1 MAIRSVALTTP
12 DAAPWSPFRRHLGAV
27 ILILGLLAVLV
38 FISTAGQTLM
48 MGFLFA
54 FLLYRP
60 IRWASRRLRY
70 RGAVALFHLV
80 LLALLI
86 LFVVWALGWL
96 SGSAAGLQ
104 QQLAANLSSSPL
116 QQVFALAQPSGAV
129 ATVGDAITELIASI
143 AGLVGVAF
151 IAVIFSFWLLSDMWS
166 RRGAL
171 RRSLAGDGIRQVSV
185 LLRRLDQIWIG
196 YLTAEIIF
204 GLIMTVASLI
214 EFWLLGVPFFILMA
228 VLTGILT
235 LIPSVGGLIASVV
248 VAIPCLVLG
257 STRFVTM
264 DPVTFTILVT
274 AVNIITTQVSY
285 NLIAVPIIGR
295 FVRLPASVVLI
306 SVLVPVIMGNFL
318 LAFLIVPI
326 LSSLSIAGGYLM
338 AKSTGRDPYPGELAP
353 AVPEEGLFGQLVA
366 VPTMAA
372 PAAVAPVSS
381 KAKDATAPKQ
391 AVRRGRRPA
400 AKAQVRRKARRG

>member
-1 MAIRSVALTTP
+1 MAIRSATLPTP

-38 FISTAGQTLM
+38 FISKASQTLM
-48 MGFLFA
+48 MGFLLA

-60 IRWASRRLRY
+60 VRWASRRLRY
-70 RGAVALFHLV
+70 RRAAAVFHLV
-80 LLALLI
+80 LLVLLI

-104 QQLAANLSSSPL
+104 QQLAANLSSGPL
-116 QQVFALAQPSGAV
+116 QPVLARLEASGTVTAV
-129 ATVGDAITELIASI
+129 GGAITGLIASI

-151 IAVIFSFWLLSDMWS
+151 IAIIFSFWLLNDMWS
-166 RRGAL
+166 RRGVL
-171 RRSLAGDGIRQVSV
+171 RRSLAGDGVRQVAV

-204 GLIMTVASLI
+204 GLIMTGASLI

-235 LIPSVGGLIASVV
+235 LIPSVGGLIASLV

-257 STRFVTM
+257 STRFPDM
-264 DPVTFTILVT
+264 DPVAFTILVT
-274 AVNIITTQVSY
+274 AVNVITTQVSY

-338 AKSTGRDPYPGELAP
+338 AKATSRDPYPGEQAP
-353 AVPEEGLFGQLVA
+353 AVPEEGLFGQLIATPAMITAPPAAA
-366 VPTMAA
+366 VPQTKGAAA
-372 PAAVAPVSS
+372 PKKAAN
-381 KAKDATAPKQ
+381 
-391 AVRRGRRPA
+391 RGRRPI
-400 AKAQVRRKARRG
+400 RRKARRAG

>member
-1 MAIRSVALTTP
+1 MAIRTAALPPP
-12 DAAPWSPFRRHLGAV
+12 DATPWSPFRRHLGAV
-27 ILILGLLAVLV
+27 IFILGLLAVLV
-38 FISTAGQTLM
+38 FISAARQTLM
-48 MGFLFA
+48 MGFLLA

-60 IRWASRRLRY
+60 VRWASRRLRY
-70 RGAVALFHLV
+70 SGAVALFHLV
-80 LLALLI
+80 LFVLLV
-86 LFVVWALGWL
+86 LLVVGALGWL

-104 QQLAANLSSSPL
+104 QQLSTNLSSSPL
-116 QQVFALAQPSGAV
+116 QPVLARLETSGSVTAV
-129 ATVGDAITELIASI
+129 GGAITGLIASI

-151 IAVIFSFWLLSDMWS
+151 VAIILSFWLLNDMWS

-171 RRSLAGDGIRQVSV
+171 RRSLVGDGVRQVSV

-204 GLIMTVASLI
+204 GLIMTVASLV

-228 VLTGILT
+228 VLTGLLT
-235 LIPSVGGLIASVV
+235 LIPSIGGLIASLV

-257 STRFVTM
+257 STRFPDM
-264 DPVTFTILVT
+264 DPVAFTILVT
-274 AVNIITTQVSY
+274 AVNVITTQVSY

-306 SVLVPVIMGNFL
+306 SVLVPVIMGDFL

-338 AKSTGRDPYPGELAP
+338 AKSTGRDPYPEELAP
-353 AVPEEGLFGQLVA
+353 AVPEEGLFGQLIAAPPV
-366 VPTMAA
+366 MAA
-372 PAAVAPVSS
+372 TSSTPVPGTKGAA
-381 KAKDATAPKQ
+381 APKQ
-391 AVRRGRRPA
+391 PASRGRRPTT
-400 AKAQVRRKARRG
+400 KARARRKAR

>member
-1 MAIRSVALTTP
+1 
-12 DAAPWSPFRRHLGAV
+12 
-27 ILILGLLAVLV
+27 
-38 FISTAGQTLM
+38 
-48 MGFLFA
+48 
-54 FLLYRP
+54 
-60 IRWASRRLRY
+60 
-70 RGAVALFHLV
+70 
-80 LLALLI
+80 
-86 LFVVWALGWL
+86 VVWALGWL

-129 ATVGDAITELIASI
+129 ATVGDAITGLIASI
-143 AGLVGVAF
+143 AGLVGVTF
-151 IAVIFSFWLLSDMWS
+151 IAIIFSFWLLSDMGS

-171 RRSLAGDGIRQVSV
+171 RRSLAGDGIRQVGV

-326 LSSLSIAGGYLM
+326 LSSLTIAGGYLM
-338 AKSTGRDPYPGELAP
+338 AKTTSRDPYPGEQAP
-353 AVPEEGLFGQLVA
+353 AVPEEGLFGQLI
-366 VPTMAA
+366 AA
-372 PAAVAPVSS
+372 PAVVAAPPGKVVPDV
-381 KAKDATAPKQ
+381 KGTAAPKP
-391 AVRRGRRPA
+391 AARRGRRPI
-400 AKAQVRRKARRG
+400 RRKARRA